1 MAPFDPFDLA
11 YWLQVG
17 AAVFCGGLVGL
28 ERQLRGKPAGIRT
41 SALVCLGTAMFV
53 RLGAGAVTE
62 SADPTRVI
70 GQVVTGIGFL
80 GAGVIMTRGGLV
92 TGVTSAAVIWVLAA
106 IGAAVGL
113 GHLTGAVALTFVTVG
128 ILVGVETLEVTFRR
142 LRQGVHS
149 HPDDEPHASNPA
161 ERSGSELGLGGLGLR
176 GPGPP

>member
-1 MAPFDPFDLA
+1 MTPFDPFDLG

-53 RLGAGAVTE
+53 RLGAGAITE

-113 GHLTGAVALTFVTVG
+113 GHLPGAVALTFVTVG
-128 ILVGVETLEVTFRR
+128 ILVGVETLEATFRR

-149 HPDDEPHASNPA
+149 HPDDDPEVSSAAESGASRA
-161 ERSGSELGLGGLGLR
+161 ALR